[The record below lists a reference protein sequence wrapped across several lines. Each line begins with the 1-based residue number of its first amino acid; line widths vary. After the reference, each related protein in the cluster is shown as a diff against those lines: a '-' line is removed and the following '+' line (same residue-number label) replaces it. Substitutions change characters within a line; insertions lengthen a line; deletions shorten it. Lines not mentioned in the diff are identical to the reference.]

1 MKIEIDYIKQILD
14 SLEDCDNNDYPSL
27 NYLMKSLNISMS
39 HGREIIKLRFHLN
52 ILKDGGFVECIS
64 DDFGISTGMNGDLI
78 INSSVGTRITLLG
91 AQLLESLKND
101 TIWNKSKVLLKE
113 ISVETLKQIP
123 GLALNI
129 LMSFK

>member
-14 SLEDCDNNDYPSL
+14 SLEACDNSDYPSL
-27 NYLMKSLNISMS
+27 KYLTKTLNINMS
-39 HGREIIKLRFHLN
+39 QDGEIIKLRFHLN
-52 ILKDGGFVECIS
+52 ILQDGGFVETTS
-64 DDFGISTGMNGDLI
+64 DNFGILTGMNGDLT
-78 INSSVGTRITLLG
+78 INSSVGTRITLFG

-129 LMSFK
+129 IMAIK